1 MTNAELG
8 AHLAAAR
15 KIRGLTQRAL
25 AEKTG
30 IQRMRIFRI
39 EQGIIEAKVS
49 ELVAIFKVLY
59 DQPEPDP
66 TLEILSSAGIKE
78 EEVVALYR
86 KDSAFRAAVNLL
98 FSDMS

>member
-1 MTNAELG
+1 MTNTELG
-8 AHLAAAR
+8 ARLAATR

-49 ELVAIFKVLY
+49 ELVAIFKALY
-59 DQPEPDP
+59 DLPDP
-66 TLEILSSAGIKE
+66 TLEALSSAGIKE

-98 FSDMS
+98 FSDIS